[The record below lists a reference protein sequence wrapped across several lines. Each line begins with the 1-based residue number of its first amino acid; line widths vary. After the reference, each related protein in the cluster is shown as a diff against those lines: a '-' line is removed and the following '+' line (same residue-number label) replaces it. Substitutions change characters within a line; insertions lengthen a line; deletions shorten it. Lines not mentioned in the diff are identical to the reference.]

1 MATDST
7 AGCGTVRS
15 RAVGAEGRS
24 ALIIS
29 GDSWLTDNG
38 LADPARFVGALSA
51 EFGAARD
58 SPRGEFRFTPAGAAG
73 DDTSSA
79 ERARAAGGSAG
90 TAVAAAAGTSVW
102 AAVGTLVR
110 RAVGTSVWSGVSS
123 SNELVSI
130 LDARECVRLRFE
142 LGSASELGSVLA
154 ALRREEVELV

>member
-7 AGCGTVRS
+7 AGCGAVRS
-15 RAVGAEGRS
+15 RAVGAEGSS

-38 LADPARFVGALSA
+38 LADSARFVGAPSA

-58 SPRGEFRFTPAGAAG
+58 SPSGEFSLTPAGAAG

-79 ERARAAGGSAG
+79 DGVRAAGSSAG
-90 TAVAAAAGTSVW
+90 TAVAA
-102 AAVGTLVR
+102 
-110 RAVGTSVWSGVSS
+110 AVGTSVWSGVTS

-130 LDARECVRLRFE
+130 LDAREWVRLRFE